1 MSLLDGMTRVVVA
14 HAHPDDETLTTG
26 ALLAELARRGVE
38 VHVVT
43 ATRGELGGLVPGVP
57 APEPGTDA
65 YAAHREQEL
74 ADALVDL
81 GVHHHAFLGAPPAL
95 GAGRSPRLY
104 RDSGMSWVTPTI
116 AGPAHG
122 DDDRSF
128 TAAAVQDAVA
138 DLAAYLVRVRPDALV
153 TYDADGGYG
162 HPDHV
167 RLHQVCLATARATGV
182 PVVLLAGDAVD
193 PGQDGWEWHD
203 WAEHRPAVAAALAHH
218 ATQLTVQGADVVH
231 VGGQREPI
239 RTTIGLR
246 AG

>member
-1 MSLLDGMTRVVVA
+1 MSLLDGMTRLVVA
-14 HAHPDDETLTTG
+14 HAHPDDETLSTG
-26 ALLAELARRGVE
+26 VLLAELSRRGVE

-43 ATRGELGGLVPGVP
+43 ATRGELGGLVRGVP
-57 APEPGTDA
+57 APQPGTDA

-95 GAGRSPRLY
+95 GPGRSPRLY
-104 RDSGMSWVTPTI
+104 RDSGMRWVTSTL
-116 AGPAHG
+116 AGPADD

-128 TAAAVQDAVA
+128 TAAAVQDEVA
-138 DLAAYLVRVRPDALV
+138 DLAAYVERVRADALL
-153 TYDADGGYG
+153 TYDADGSYG

-167 RLHQVCLATARATGV
+167 RLHDVAVATARATGV
-182 PVVLLAGDAVD
+182 PLVLLAGGAVD
-193 PGQDGWEWHD
+193 PDDAAWEWHD
-203 WAEHRPAVAAALAHH
+203 WAEHRPAVAAALSHH
-218 ATQLTVQGADVVH
+218 ATQLTVQGAHVVH